1 MIKNQLL
8 FLKKSEG
15 KKMITMYAIPNCDTV
30 KKARTF
36 LEKKKVVYE
45 FIDFKKSPPNVDQIK
60 RWGEFF
66 GELPANKK
74 GITYKKYKEEFE
86 TLTPAKKMKFL
97 SEHSS
102 MIKRPVL
109 EKNNKTIAMGFD
121 EEMYKALKF

>member
-1 MIKNQLL
+1 
-8 FLKKSEG
+8 
-15 KKMITMYAIPNCDTV
+15 MYAIPNCDTV

-36 LEKKKVVYE
+36 LDKKKIDYVFV
-45 FIDFKKSPPNVDQIK
+45 DFKKTAPSADQIK

-74 GITYKKYKEEFE
+74 GITYKKYKDEYEA
-86 TLTPAKKMKFL
+86 LTPAQKIKFL
-97 SEHSS
+97 IENNS

-121 EEMYKALKF
+121 EEQYLGLTF